1 MPLFFNFETLLY
13 KTEREIKLVSEILTI
28 FF

>member
-1 MPLFFNFETLLY
+1 MLLFFNFEILLY